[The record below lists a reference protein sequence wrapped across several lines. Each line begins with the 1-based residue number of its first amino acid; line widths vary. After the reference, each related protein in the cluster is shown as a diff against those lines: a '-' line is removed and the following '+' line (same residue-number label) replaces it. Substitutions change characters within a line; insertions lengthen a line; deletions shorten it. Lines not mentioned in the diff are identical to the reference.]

1 MLFTRLDEVTP
12 QLLTLI
18 FKEHGILS
26 TQQVTTI
33 RLLEAA
39 ETKEGERGSFLVHY
53 DDVRALKNAP
63 RRIFMKINKPNAEW
77 GAKEVR
83 FYQDIA
89 PQMFKRYRPQ
99 DFPVI
104 PCHVAEYEPESG
116 YSFVIL
122 DDISEHFKPARNGQ
136 PLSQF
141 HYEKVMEGLG
151 HLHAY
156 WWNNAHLTEHA
167 ELPTA
172 EALDKQLEAYQA
184 SYAAFKA
191 HMLDLGRLG
200 VGQQQVLETV
210 VSKWPHNFRERLLTG
225 KDVTLIH
232 RDTHPN
238 NFMYAPREV
247 KIVDWQSWRLG
258 MGTTDLAYFIACF
271 APDNIRKFQE
281 KRLVQ
286 RYYDTLLRLG
296 VKNYTWDACW
306 DDYRA
311 SIGRCIAFLLN
322 AWTPDWLRDDR
333 WLRAERAIKAFE
345 ELDGLSLYA

>member
-1 MLFTRLDEVTP
+1 MVFARLEDVTP
-12 QLLTLI
+12 ERLTLV
-18 FKEHGILS
+18 FKEHGILT
-26 TQQVTTI
+26 TQKVTMARALDSSVTD
-33 RLLEAA
+33 
-39 ETKEGERGSFLVHY
+39 EGTRASLLVHY

-63 RRIFMKINKPNAEW
+63 RRIFIKINKPNAEW

-83 FYQDIA
+83 FYREIA
-89 PQMFKRYRPQ
+89 PPMFRRYRPQ

-104 PCHVAEYEPESG
+104 PCHVAEYDPDTG

-122 DDISEHFKPARNGQ
+122 DDISEHFKPARNDQ

-151 HLHAY
+151 HLHAF
-156 WWNNAHLTEHA
+156 WWNDEHLTHHID
-167 ELPTA
+167 LPTA
-172 EALDKQLEAYQA
+172 DALDSQLEAYQA
-184 SYAAFKA
+184 SYEVFKA
-191 HMLDLGRLG
+191 HMRDLGRLG
-200 VGQQQVLETV
+200 LGQQQILETV
-210 VSKWPHNFRERLLTG
+210 ISKWPHNFRERLLTG
-225 KDVTLIH
+225 KDVTIIH

-296 VKNYTWDACW
+296 VKKYTWDDCW
-306 DDYRA
+306 NDYRA

-322 AWTPDWLRDDR
+322 AWTPNWLRDDR
-333 WLRAERAIKAFE
+333 WLRGERAIKAFE
-345 ELDGLSLYA
+345 ELDGMSLYG